1 MDMELNEH
9 TLEAIK
15 EYNNIIKNW
24 DAKRFIYPYTED
36 DFVTLLES
44 IKSKEALYM
53 FFKIYAKNIRNDE
66 DLMNALGSR
75 QLTNK
80 YLRLMIMEFKLSNYF
95 D

>member
-1 MDMELNEH
+1 
-9 TLEAIK
+9 
-15 EYNNIIKNW
+15 
-24 DAKRFIYPYTED
+24 
-36 DFVTLLES
+36 
-44 IKSKEALYM
+44 M
-53 FFKIYAKNIRNDE
+53 FFKIYTKNIRNDE

>member
-15 EYNNIIKNW
+15 EYNNIIKKW
-24 DAKRFIYPYTED
+24 DTKFIYSYTVD

-66 DLMNALGSR
+66 DLMNTLGSR